1 MADTSDTPDTRATAT
16 ATAARADE
24 LAARLRRVLPADAV
38 VASGAGCA
46 RYAIGDTSPLVVA
59 APADVEGVRAALAVA
74 SEVGAAVVPWGGG
87 TRQALGYAP
96 RRYDLALSLARL
108 NTVIEHDPASLTAT
122 VQTGI
127 THATLAR
134 RLAESGQMLPLDV
147 PCPRRATLGGT
158 LACDMPGLRRSCF
171 GGPRDLTLG
180 LRALDAA
187 GNEVDTGADEAGPLQ
202 IGALG
207 TLGVIV
213 EARLRLVPL
222 PETETT
228 LLGIFGSTDAALEA
242 LPALESLVPCPTALA
257 IVRAGG
263 LSPLAHLAPTH
274 GGRALLAARI
284 AGASA
289 SIARAG
295 QQGRAI
301 LRRAG
306 ARTILSIE
314 PELQDAFWGPV
325 HDFTQTAVRQPD
337 EALLRVE
344 GPPAEVP
351 TVMRHAADL
360 ARAHGL
366 STAELADALD
376 GAVWLRVRPVSG
388 AEVTLDRDALARAL
402 PAFCASLRAR
412 WPRTVIRDC
421 PAALKPELSV
431 WGAPPTETMAALVA
445 ARQRLDPAGL
455 LNPGRY
461 PVEPVVSE

>member
-1 MADTSDTPDTRATAT
+1 MADSSAPNFHTTAT
-16 ATAARADE
+16 TTIVRAGE

-38 VASGAGCA
+38 VTSGADCA
-46 RYAIGDTSPLVVA
+46 RYSIWDTSPLVVA
-59 APADVEGVRAALAVA
+59 APADVEDVRAALAVA
-74 SEVGAAVVPWGGG
+74 SEVGAAVVPWGRG

-108 NTVIEHDPASLTAT
+108 DAVIEHDPTGMKATA
-122 VQTGI
+122 QAGI
-127 THATLAR
+127 THAALAR
-134 RLAESGQMLPLDV
+134 RLRGAGQMLPLDV

-158 LACDMPGLRRSCF
+158 LACDTPGLRRSCY
-171 GGPRDLTLG
+171 GGPHELTLG
-180 LRALDAA
+180 LRVLDAA
-187 GNEVDTGADEAGPLQ
+187 GNDVEAGTDDGDADQLQ

-213 EARLRLVPL
+213 EAQLRLLPL

-228 LLGIFGSTDAALEA
+228 LLGIFGSAERALEA
-242 LPALESLVPCPTALA
+242 VAALAALAPRPTALA
-257 IVRAGG
+257 IVQAGG
-263 LSPLAHLAPTH
+263 LSPLAHLASSH

-289 SIARAG
+289 LVARAG

-314 PELQDAFWGPV
+314 PELQDALWGPV
-325 HDFTQTAVRQPD
+325 LDFAQTAVRQPG

-344 GPPAEVP
+344 APLAE
-351 TVMRHAADL
+351 TSAVMRHAAEL

-366 STAELADALD
+366 RAAELADAL
-376 GAVWLRVRPVSG
+376 GGVVWLRMQPASG
-388 AEVTLDRDALARAL
+388 AGASSDSAQDALVRAL
-402 PAFCASLRAR
+402 PAVCAALGER
-412 WPRTVIRDC
+412 WPRTVTLDC
-421 PAALKPELSV
+421 PTALKPALAA
-431 WGAPPTETMAALVA
+431 WGAPPSSQAPALLA
-445 ARQRLDPAGL
+445 ARQRLNPAGL

-461 PVEPVVSE
+461 PTD